1 MMGGKGD
8 EEGEEMDKEESME
21 QPIADANADLSM
33 EAMHKDKKG
42 EMKKEAVKEYKI
54 SKTADNADHSDK
66 VASPVGTK
74 GGAEMKT
81 TRGSN
86 IAKGGADE
94 KGRAAPTA
102 EKMGEFEN
110 APGKDKA
117 TSFKKEM
124 KPNTADGS
132 EKSAKSILGG
142 K

>member
-1 MMGGKGD
+1 
-8 EEGEEMDKEESME
+8 
-21 QPIADANADLSM
+21 
-33 EAMHKDKKG
+33 
-42 EMKKEAVKEYKI
+42 
-54 SKTADNADHSDK
+54 
-66 VASPVGTK
+66 
-74 GGAEMKT
+74 MKT